1 MPIVRRGAPLVLV
14 RRRGMGQNTLATGAN
29 AAQICASRGSVLSA
43 AGNCV
48 TPDVASAAD
57 IANQNQL
64 LSTLPTSAL
73 SAASVAAC
81 APPVYVSSWT
91 PSSTPSD
98 WGSPSYALNNQAQ
111 GTAGQVNAQNARLYQ
126 GWQTALL
133 NWQMQGSK
141 GPPPPCPTYVTFN
154 QYWSTMNLGPA
165 PATISTAPPGTPL
178 PAGTILT
185 GALAPGGAGYPLSG
199 PQATLPYPK
208 QSSAPAPVQSNAPA
222 PQLVVSPASN
232 TPSPQAQSNAPSPTV
247 APPSTGFLATLQNI
261 ASQVT
266 GGGAATGTA
275 STSGNWFDGIP
286 NWAVLAAAGV
296 GVFLLWPRGRR

>member
-29 AAQICASRGSVLSA
+29 AAAICASRNSILSA

-48 TPDVASAAD
+48 TSDVASASD
-57 IANQNQL
+57 IANQQNL
-64 LSTLPTSAL
+64 LASLPASPL

-91 PSSTPSD
+91 PSSNPSD
-98 WGSPSYALNNQAQ
+98 WTSPSYALNNQAQ

-126 GWQTALL
+126 SWQTSLL
-133 NWQMQGSK
+133 NWQAQGSK
-141 GPPPPCPTYVTFN
+141 GSPPPCPTYVTFS
-154 QYWSTMNLGPA
+154 QYWNTMNLGA
-165 PATISTAPPGTPL
+165 PPSTISTAPPGTPL

-208 QSSAPAPVQSNAPA
+208 QTQTA
-222 PQLVVSPASN
+222 VV
-232 TPSPQAQSNAPSPTV
+232 QSNAPSPTPIPAASGQGQSNAPAPASV
-247 APPSTGFLATLQNI
+247 APSYWRILA
-261 ASQVT
+261 
-266 GGGAATGTA
+266 
-275 STSGNWFDGIP
+275 DP
-286 NWAVLAAAGV
+286 
-296 GVFLLWPRGRR
+296 